1 MSRLTVFAIL
11 FLVAAAAIA
20 PTNGGRT
27 LKPGTSVSD
36 MNIPIVVV
44 ADAPSSTAEDIAA
57 LRSLFPTVQTAD
69 GPVAAYYSRA
79 DLDYKVPVTGF

>member
-1 MSRLTVFAIL
+1 MSRLTLFAIF

-36 MNIPIVVV
+36 MNIPSVVV
-44 ADAPSSTAEDIAA
+44 AEYFLTN
-57 LRSLFPTVQTAD
+57 LTH
-69 GPVAAYYSRA
+69 
-79 DLDYKVPVTGF
+79 